1 MRAAARARPPS
12 VGLRKRARISK
23 QKYSDYI
30 KTRLSV
36 VSIVSVSCS
45 TVFVSSPELD
55 QYLAL
60 ILCIAAAVL
69 SIKTSSQCG
78 LDLSIAHCQGE
89 QRMQSTHFIQLS

>member
-1 MRAAARARPPS
+1 MLGHLALAS
-12 VGLRKRARISK
+12 VSVLVSQSK
-23 QKYSDYI
+23 NTLITS